1 MKYRVTLNNRVYEVE
16 VEDGC
21 AVLLDEYEATLPTPP
36 APAAVVAE
44 PTVKKAAPMSGD
56 CEAVKAPM
64 PGSVL
69 KIAVTV
75 GQKVSEG
82 DALLTIEAMK
92 MENEVTS
99 DRSGTVTKILAAK
112 GQTVQTG
119 DLLLFID

>member
-16 VEDGC
+16 VEAGE

-36 APAAVVAE
+36 APAAVAAE
-44 PTVKKAAPMSGD
+44 PTVQKPAPVSGD
-56 CEAVKAPM
+56 GEAVKAPM
-64 PGSVL
+64 PGTVL
-69 KIAVTV
+69 KVSVAV

-119 DLLLFID
+119 DPLLFID